1 MITFAKNN
9 FMRTEDRVKS
19 TETHQFRMVMPQSLN
34 DNGNL
39 FGGTAMQWMDEVA
52 YITATRFTRMKV
64 VTVGVEN
71 LKFRK
76 AIKPGSMVEVIG
88 RVLVA
93 RRVKITIQ
101 VEIFVENTD
110 SDFREKAVEAVFTF
124 AAVNHENKPI
134 CIEHNARIEPNKKQ
148 AYALA
153 ENEAEGLLKPTG
165 N

>member
-1 MITFAKNN
+1 
-9 FMRTEDRVKS
+9 MRTEDRIKS
-19 TETHQFRMVMPQSLN
+19 TETHQFRMVMPQTLN

-52 YITATRFTRMKV
+52 YITALRFTRMKV
-64 VTVGVEN
+64 VTVAVEN
-71 LKFRK
+71 LKFKK
-76 AIKPGSMVEVIG
+76 AIKPGSMAEVIG

-101 VEIFVENTD
+101 VEIYVENTD

-124 AAVNHENKPI
+124 AAVNHENKPV
-134 CIEHNARIEPNKKQ
+134 CIDHNVRFEPNKKH

>member
-1 MITFAKNN
+1 MQKKY
-9 FMRTEDRVKS
+9 FMRTEDRIKS
-19 TETHQFRMVMPQSLN
+19 TETHQFRMVMPQTLN

-52 YITATRFTRMKV
+52 YITALRFTRMKV
-64 VTVGVEN
+64 VTVAVEN

-76 AIKPGSMVEVIG
+76 AIKPGSMAEIIG
-88 RVLVA
+88 RVISA

-110 SDFREKAVEAVFTF
+110 SDFREKAVDALFTF
-124 AAVNHENKPI
+124 AAVNHENKPV
-134 CIEHNARIEPNKKQ
+134 CIDSKVRFEPNKQQ
-148 AYALA
+148 AYSLA
-153 ENEAEGLLKPTG
+153 KNQAEELLKSTG